1 MVAKYATF
9 SIWYSSIV
17 LAIKLNH
24 LPAFCTV
31 GWLEWRSI
39 VPLIIGKIAVRA
51 PLSSVSLEIRITCKA
66 FETFLPVTRLPWMFT
81 LMIRANGVTFVI
93 AGTAD
98 SREGVYLI
106 LVIIIT
112 DGTITAIGTPEGTL
126 FAAETAV
133 GIY

>member
-1 MVAKYATF
+1 
-9 SIWYSSIV
+9 
-17 LAIKLNH
+17 
-24 LPAFCTV
+24 
-31 GWLEWRSI
+31 
-39 VPLIIGKIAVRA
+39 
-51 PLSSVSLEIRITCKA
+51 
-66 FETFLPVTRLPWMFT
+66 MFT
-81 LMIRANGVTFVI
+81 LMIRANGVTIVI

-133 GIY
+133 GSYKRVNRVVGGEIKTRENDEERGVHPTRSSA